1 MKKPA
6 LVILAAGMGSRYG
19 GLKQMDPM
27 DPMGHAIIDYSIYDA
42 KRAGFGKVVF
52 VIKKAIE
59 KDFKETV
66 GARVPEGM
74 EVCYAYQEVDALPEG
89 YNVPEGR
96 VKPWGTAHAVLCAK
110 PFINEPFAVINADD
124 YYGVDGYKVMADF
137 LTSHE
142 EKDGK
147 APFAMVGYH
156 LGNTVT
162 ENGYVSRGVC
172 EVDDNHQLLSITERT
187 HIEKRED
194 HAEFTEDDG
203 ATWTSLPF
211 DTLVSMNFFGFQP
224 MIMDELEKG
233 FPAFLD
239 QAIKENPLKGEYFI
253 PSVASDLL
261 HEGKASLEVLV
272 SKDQWY
278 GVTYPED
285 KQSVIDALAALR
297 ENGTY
302 KILKRIIDGD
312 LKTVMNSS
320 KEEAAKL
327 KCSPHVGINEF
338 YTDNREGGDEPT
350 FISTKIN
357 DGGFIS
363 LIKELPEDESS
374 RAMFDVDFF
383 AKGTRMIE
391 ADEENDRPA
400 KLIVSG
406 AVFNYSGAL
415 LPVEFSVLDP
425 AAINYFENCDI
436 SNSNP
441 LFTRIKGKQI
451 SSVVKTKKE
460 EQGAFGEPIV
470 KEFTSMRKD
479 WIITWAAAEPY
490 EFPSEDFGVEDIQ
503 KAMQDRE
510 LHLAELKQRYL
521 DRKEAKKNGANAFQ
535 STPTASPAPGG
546 FNF

>member
-66 GARVPEGM
+66 GARVPEEM

-142 EKDGK
+142 EKSGK

-203 ATWTSLPF
+203 ATWASLPF

-261 HEGKASLEVLV
+261 HDGKSSLEVLV

-302 KILKRIIDGD
+302 K
-312 LKTVMNSS
+312 
-320 KEEAAKL
+320 
-327 KCSPHVGINEF
+327 F
-338 YTDNREGGDEPT
+338 
-350 FISTKIN
+350 
-357 DGGFIS
+357 
-363 LIKELPEDESS
+363 
-374 RAMFDVDFF
+374 
-383 AKGTRMIE
+383 
-391 ADEENDRPA
+391 
-400 KLIVSG
+400 
-406 AVFNYSGAL
+406 
-415 LPVEFSVLDP
+415 
-425 AAINYFENCDI
+425 
-436 SNSNP
+436 
-441 LFTRIKGKQI
+441 
-451 SSVVKTKKE
+451 
-460 EQGAFGEPIV
+460 
-470 KEFTSMRKD
+470 
-479 WIITWAAAEPY
+479 
-490 EFPSEDFGVEDIQ
+490 
-503 KAMQDRE
+503 
-510 LHLAELKQRYL
+510 
-521 DRKEAKKNGANAFQ
+521 
-535 STPTASPAPGG
+535 
-546 FNF
+546 

>member
-59 KDFKETV
+59 KDFKETI

-74 EVCYAYQEVDALPEG
+74 EVCYAYQEVDALPKG

-142 EKDGK
+142 EEDGK

-172 EVDDNHQLLSITERT
+172 EVDDNHQLVSITERT

-211 DTLVSMNFFGFQP
+211 NTLVSMNFFGFQP

-239 QAIKENPLKGEYFI
+239 KAIKENPLKGEYFI
-253 PSVASDLL
+253 PSFASDLL
-261 HEGKASLEVLV
+261 HSGKASLEVLV

-285 KQSVIDALAALR
+285 KQSVIDALAKLR
-297 ENGTY
+297 DDGVY
-302 KILKRIIDGD
+302 K
-312 LKTVMNSS
+312 
-320 KEEAAKL
+320 
-327 KCSPHVGINEF
+327 F
-338 YTDNREGGDEPT
+338 
-350 FISTKIN
+350 
-357 DGGFIS
+357 
-363 LIKELPEDESS
+363 
-374 RAMFDVDFF
+374 
-383 AKGTRMIE
+383 
-391 ADEENDRPA
+391 
-400 KLIVSG
+400 
-406 AVFNYSGAL
+406 
-415 LPVEFSVLDP
+415 
-425 AAINYFENCDI
+425 
-436 SNSNP
+436 
-441 LFTRIKGKQI
+441 
-451 SSVVKTKKE
+451 
-460 EQGAFGEPIV
+460 
-470 KEFTSMRKD
+470 
-479 WIITWAAAEPY
+479 
-490 EFPSEDFGVEDIQ
+490 
-503 KAMQDRE
+503 
-510 LHLAELKQRYL
+510 
-521 DRKEAKKNGANAFQ
+521 
-535 STPTASPAPGG
+535 
-546 FNF
+546 

>member
-1 MKKPA
+1 MKKKL
-6 LVILAAGMGSRYG
+6 LVVITMLVVASGFIFTGSTST
-19 GLKQMDPM
+19 K
-27 DPMGHAIIDYSIYDA
+27 A
-42 KRAGFGKVVF
+42 KDNDVKYLGKY
-52 VIKKAIE
+52 KL
-59 KDFKETV
+59 T
-66 GARVPEGM
+66 
-74 EVCYAYQEVDALPEG
+74 AYCG
-89 YNVPEGR
+89 CRKCSG
-96 VKPWGTAHAVLCAK
+96 KWGTRTASGKKAK

-203 ATWTSLPF
+203 ATWASLPF

-261 HEGKASLEVLV
+261 HDGKASLEVLV

-302 KILKRIIDGD
+302 K
-312 LKTVMNSS
+312 
-320 KEEAAKL
+320 
-327 KCSPHVGINEF
+327 F
-338 YTDNREGGDEPT
+338 
-350 FISTKIN
+350 
-357 DGGFIS
+357 
-363 LIKELPEDESS
+363 
-374 RAMFDVDFF
+374 
-383 AKGTRMIE
+383 
-391 ADEENDRPA
+391 
-400 KLIVSG
+400 
-406 AVFNYSGAL
+406 
-415 LPVEFSVLDP
+415 
-425 AAINYFENCDI
+425 
-436 SNSNP
+436 
-441 LFTRIKGKQI
+441 
-451 SSVVKTKKE
+451 
-460 EQGAFGEPIV
+460 
-470 KEFTSMRKD
+470 
-479 WIITWAAAEPY
+479 
-490 EFPSEDFGVEDIQ
+490 
-503 KAMQDRE
+503 
-510 LHLAELKQRYL
+510 
-521 DRKEAKKNGANAFQ
+521 
-535 STPTASPAPGG
+535 
-546 FNF
+546 